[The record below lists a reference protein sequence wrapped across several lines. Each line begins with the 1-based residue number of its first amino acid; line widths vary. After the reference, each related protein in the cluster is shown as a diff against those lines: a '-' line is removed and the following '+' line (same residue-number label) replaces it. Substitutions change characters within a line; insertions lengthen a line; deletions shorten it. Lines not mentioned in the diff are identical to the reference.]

1 MILTFR
7 PITLWPDGWPRAG
20 GKDSPFRAGYSD
32 TLTLLDRELAHLRA
46 TDVTLALDTS
56 ERNCRLDGQIRA
68 DARVDYRGVI
78 LSFDTKEHG
87 HLTYSCDAFTRP
99 FYGPG
104 SRNQDWQHNLRAI
117 AQGLEALRKVE
128 RYGIANRGQQ
138 YAGYAELGSGI
149 ALGPAPMT
157 LHQAS
162 VILAEAV
169 AGELPGINGGDLM
182 DDPET
187 PDKAAVERVYT
198 IAAKLH
204 HPDVGG
210 DGDTFATI
218 TRARE
223 LLLAAGGN

>member
-1 MILTFR
+1 MILPVR
-7 PITLWPDGWPRAG
+7 PISQWPDGWPNEEYRTSPFSTTYDKTLKLLERELDMIAADDPLLAMAVTERDCRIDGGLRAG
-20 GKDSPFRAGYSD
+20 AKPK
-32 TLTLLDRELAHLRA
+32 
-46 TDVTLALDTS
+46 
-56 ERNCRLDGQIRA
+56 
-68 DARVDYRGVI
+68 YRGVI
-78 LSFDTKEHG
+78 LSFATERYG
-87 HLTYSCDAFTRP
+87 RLTYPCDT
-99 FYGPG
+99 FY
-104 SRNQDWQHNLRAI
+104 RWNATEAWQANLHAI
-117 AQGLEALRKVE
+117 ALGLESLRRVE

-187 PDKAAVERVYT
+187 PDRAAVERVYT

-210 DGDTFATI
+210 DKDTFATI

-223 LLLAAGGN
+223 LLLAAGGK

>member
-1 MILTFR
+1 MILRVR
-7 PITLWPDGWPRAG
+7 PIVQWPDGWPNEDYRA
-20 GKDSPFRAGYSD
+20 SPFATNYTK
-32 TLTLLDRELAHLRA
+32 TLQILERELDMLDA
-46 TDVTLALDTS
+46 TDPLLAMAVT
-56 ERNCRLDGQIRA
+56 ERDCRIDGGIRA
-68 DARVDYRGVI
+68 DAKPKYRGVI
-78 LSFDTKEHG
+78 LSFGTKRYG
-87 HLTYSCDAFTRP
+87 RLTYPCDT
-99 FYGPG
+99 FY
-104 SRNQDWQHNLRAI
+104 RWNATEAWQANLHAI
-117 AQGLEALRKVE
+117 AVGLESLRRVE

-162 VILAEAV
+162 VILAEATDQ
-169 AGELPGINGGDLM
+169 PMDGGDLM
-182 DDPET
+182 HDADT
-187 PDKAAVERVYT
+187 PHVEAVERAYI

>member
-1 MILTFR
+1 MILRFR
-7 PITLWPDGWPRAG
+7 PITQWPEGWPNEDGRA
-20 GKDSPFRAGYSD
+20 SPFSATYED
-32 TLTLLDRELAHLRA
+32 TLVILERELDMLGAS
-46 TDVTLALDTS
+46 DVTVAVDLANA
-56 ERNCRLDGQIRA
+56 RGIRVDGGLKA
-68 DARVDYRGVI
+68 DAKVEYRGVVV
-78 LSFDTKEHG
+78 SFDTRDHG
-87 HLTYSCDAFTRP
+87 HLTYSCDEFTR
-99 FYGPG
+99 FN
-104 SRNQDWQHNLRAI
+104 RTEAWRANLRAV
-117 AQGLEALRKVE
+117 ALGLESLRRVE

-169 AGELPGINGGDLM
+169 AGELAGINGGDLM

-187 PDKAAVERVYT
+187 PDKAAVERVYV